1 MTATVEST
9 HTSLPSKLYHGETN
23 FDFVG
28 RRRRWFAFSGTVILI
43 GILALGF
50 RGLNFGIDFKGGT
63 NWEVPAH
70 GATVTQARAAVNLPD
85 ATVETLKGTGGTD
98 IEVQAKVSPANIA
111 RVTAA
116 LATLGHTTQDNVT
129 VDSVGPTWGHEIT
142 HKAEV
147 ALVFFFIAVGAFITF
162 RFQAKMAFAAIVAVI
177 HDILV
182 TVGVYAVFGFDVT
195 PNTVIALLTILGY
208 SLYDT
213 VVVFDKVD
221 ENTKGLAASGRMTY
235 SDTVNLSMNQVL
247 MRSINTSFVAIL
259 PILSVLIIG
268 DVFLGATTLKEFGL
282 ALFVGLLTGAYSS
295 IFIAAPIL
303 AILKEREPRYS
314 TIRQRLEARGA
325 TGAILTPRAAA
336 EAQATPDRRAARRA
350 AAMAAAAAAVDAEPD
365 DDDLLDDEDEPAPAS
380 NLLRPSGDGA
390 SAAAGAAAAG
400 GAASG
405 AGRSS
410 TPPVGRPRTPPA
422 NRTARPGQRP
432 AAKGRKKGGKRR

>member
-1 MTATVEST
+1 MTAATEA
-9 HTSLPSKLYHGETN
+9 HHGLARRLYYGETA

-28 RRRRWFAFSGTVILI
+28 RRRRWFAMSGTIILI
-43 GILALGF
+43 GLLALGF
-50 RGLNFGIDFKGGT
+50 KGLNFGIDFKGGT
-63 NWEVPAH
+63 NWEVPAN
-70 GATVTQARAAVNLPD
+70 GATVTTARQVVAHAGLND
-85 ATVETLKGTGGTD
+85 ATVLTLKGTNGTA
-98 IEVQAKVSPANIA
+98 IEVQAKVDPGNIA
-111 RVTAA
+111 KVTTA
-116 LATLGHTTQDNVT
+116 LASMAKTSEDNVT

-142 HKAEV
+142 HKAEE
-147 ALVFFFIAVGAFITF
+147 ALAVFFVVVGLFITF

-259 PILSVLIIG
+259 PIFSVLVIG

-303 AILKEREPRYS
+303 AVLKEREPRYA

-325 TGAILTPRAAA
+325 AGAILTPRAAA
-336 EAQATPDRRAARRA
+336 EASGAATDRRTRRA
-350 AAMAAAAAAVDAEPD
+350 PTATATFARDDTEFDDVGPD
-365 DDDLLDDEDEPAPAS
+365 DADLDLDDGPPILKPGGGNGRPSAAPARS
-380 NLLRPSGDGA
+380 GQAGRTGKDNASGQTSRPRP
-390 SAAAGAAAAG
+390 AG
-400 GAASG
+400 G
-405 AGRSS
+405 
-410 TPPVGRPRTPPA
+410 RPG
-422 NRTARPGQRP
+422 GQRP
-432 AAKGRKKGGKRR
+432 SPRGRKKGGKRR